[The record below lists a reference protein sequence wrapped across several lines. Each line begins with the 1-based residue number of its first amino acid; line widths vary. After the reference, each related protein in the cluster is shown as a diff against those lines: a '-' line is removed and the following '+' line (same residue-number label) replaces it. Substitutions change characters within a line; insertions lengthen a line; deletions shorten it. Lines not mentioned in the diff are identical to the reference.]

1 MRFMVLGK
9 AETTDVGLPDGIVL
23 GPKRTRVTFSAGEPS
38 AIESV
43 PSGKDAVGTFTII
56 DAESKQDAIEW
67 VKRLPRRS
75 GDEEIEIRE
84 GGCPGGVP
92 SVSLSKSPRS
102 AGDAKRYVVMLKADP
117 HTETGRVAEESRLRA
132 MVKQNEA
139 SVKAGVMLAGEGLQ
153 PSSRG
158 ARVKFSGGKATVID
172 GPFAEAKELVAGFW
186 LIQATS
192 KEEALEWVKAYPFPF
207 LDAEVEIREAL
218 DR

>member
-1 MRFMVLGK
+1 MVLGK

-67 VKRLPRRS
+67 VKR
-75 GDEEIEIRE
+75 
-84 GGCPGGVP
+84 VP